1 MATWTGGAWAFVGS
15 PYWNYVQVAPAGFLN
30 FPNRGLYFTK
40 TSEFIRGQI
49 DCGTKMIGT
58 LVSTSEPPSQGIGEL
73 YDGRISD
80 INSSIVIVSQKTVS
94 AWTVYFSDEAP
105 AMLDGVFQLIGQT
118 TYELT
123 PGVDINKTYHVWIV
137 KINGVLSYK
146 IVESSTA
153 TPVAEASLYLGYF
166 TTTNAGLNAVITAK
180 RVAIGGMVLARAS
193 QGSGI
198 PLTSGTPNTP
208 GRLNW
213 R

>member
-1 MATWTGGAWAFVGS
+1 
-15 PYWNYVQVAPAGFLN
+15 
-30 FPNRGLYFTK
+30 
-40 TSEFIRGQI
+40 
-49 DCGTKMIGT
+49 MIGT
-58 LVSTSEPPSQGIGEL
+58 LVATTAPPTQGLNEL
-73 YDGRISD
+73 YDARIAD
-80 INSSIVIVSQKTVS
+80 INNSIVIVSQKTVS
-94 AWTVYFSDEAP
+94 AWTVYFSDDAP
-105 AMLDGVFQLIGQT
+105 AMLDGVYQAIGQT

-137 KINGVLSYK
+137 KIAGVLSYK
-146 IVESSTA
+146 VVDSSTA

-166 TTTNAGLNAVITAK
+166 TTTNAGLNAVVTAK
-180 RVAIGGMVLARAS
+180 RVAIGDMVLARAS